1 LERIKAEPDLR
12 LACQLRP
19 DNDISVVP
27 LVRADRPIYRQTM
40 PPVDTDRDIVLLF
53 CDFSN
58 RAVLEREHMAHD
70 VLFVFTRYA
79 ESACGAIRAVGGTIS
94 YVAHDSICAVFGLT
108 GSLARASRQALAAT
122 IDIDQA
128 LQELNAGLDRRWG
141 CEADIVVTVHA
152 GHAALSHIGQGMETI
167 IAAGKALEVAQ
178 GLREAAARAG
188 KSFAISSAVFTAAN
202 TAPPAAGAIVL
213 NHFDKE
219 TTLSA
224 YLADVAPG
232 DPTGETQRKKHWRRR
247 LDDATDLITTIVQA

>member
-1 LERIKAEPDLR
+1 MENGNIWACSRRVGCMAVSASLERIKAEPDLR

-40 PPVDTDRDIVLLF
+40 PPVDADRDIVLLF

-58 RAVLEREHMAHD
+58 RVALEREHMAHD

-141 CEADIVVTVHA
+141 CKADIIVTVHA

-167 IAAGKALEVAQ
+167 VAAGKALEIAQ

-188 KSFAISSAVFTAAN
+188 SHSRFR
-202 TAPPAAGAIVL
+202 APCSPQQTPL
-213 NHFDKE
+213 
-219 TTLSA
+219 
-224 YLADVAPG
+224 P
-232 DPTGETQRKKHWRRR
+232 RRW
-247 LDDATDLITTIVQA
+247 A